1 MCWLRKLLA
10 ARQVAESVMF
20 IVRGSSVVFDKVEFV
35 HMWEE

>member
-10 ARQVAESVMF
+10 APQVAECVMF
-20 IVRGSSVVFDKVEFV
+20 IVGGSSVIFNKVEFV